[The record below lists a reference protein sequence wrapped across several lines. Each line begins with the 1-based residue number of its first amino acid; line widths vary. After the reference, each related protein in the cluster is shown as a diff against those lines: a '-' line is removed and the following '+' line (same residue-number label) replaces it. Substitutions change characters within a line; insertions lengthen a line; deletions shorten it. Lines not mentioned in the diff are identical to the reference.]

1 MGQQRSTKIEIP
13 VETVGF
19 LLFARGKK
27 CRPLPVS
34 GRFDEN
40 FELC

>member
-1 MGQQRSTKIEIP
+1 MSTKFEIL
-13 VETVGF
+13 VETAGF

-27 CRPLPVS
+27 CKPLSVS
-34 GRFDEN
+34 GRFQQA